1 VFVRLSV
8 QEILA
13 ALRNRRELQRL
24 KPTSKNSAKAGLK
37 PGPTMRADILRT
49 ARRIET

>member
-1 VFVRLSV
+1 MPCSERPVFVRLSV

-37 PGPTMRADILRT
+37 PGPYNAG
-49 ARRIET
+49 